1 MENSS
6 CSYIRCEIVQM
17 MSLMM
22 LIMGLMMMM
31 WKIYYY
37 SVSEKIIGLLEVTF
51 FQNVVMITS
60 VISPYIGG
68 CSKWHIYK

>member
-1 MENSS
+1 
-6 CSYIRCEIVQM
+6 
-17 MSLMM
+17 
-22 LIMGLMMMM
+22 MM

-68 CSKWHIYK
+68 GSKWHIYK